1 MGGGGEKRAQKGS
14 GGLGTGCDASNV
26 PLEEVIYCDFPDL
39 SKFISILLDHKASA
53 SPQKGRKDPLDV
65 AIELEKFDVV
75 KVLMDR
81 CNKAGASVKTSSSK
95 PHKVGILCGILP
107 WIDSIST
114 GILIHNL
121 IPVTL
126 N

>member
-1 MGGGGEKRAQKGS
+1 MGGGGEKRAQKGL
-14 GGLGTGCDASNV
+14 GGLGTGCDASSV
-26 PLEEVIYCDFPDL
+26 PLEEVIHCSFPDL

-65 AIELEKFDVV
+65 AIKLQKFDVV
-75 KVLMDR
+75 NMLMDR

-95 PHKVGILCGILP
+95 PHKVGILCGILL
-107 WIDSIST
+107 WIHSIST
-114 GILIHNL
+114 GILFCNL
-121 IPVTL
+121 TPVTL